1 MASSLDCPG
10 TFTYTVK
17 DAAYLYEIMNGHDPL
32 ESSSLP
38 GKDSIDSKIWETK
51 DLSGIKI

>member
-10 TFTYTVK
+10 TFTRTVQ
-17 DAAYLYEIMNGHDPL
+17 DAAYLYDIMNGQDSL

-38 GKDSIDSKIWETK
+38 GKDQIDAKIWETK
-51 DLSGIKI
+51 DLSGVKI

>member
-10 TFTYTVK
+10 TFTRNVK
-17 DAAYLYEIMNGHDPL
+17 DAAYLYDIMNGEDPL
-32 ESSSLP
+32 ESSSLS
-38 GKDSIDSKIWETK
+38 GKDAINPQIWETK